1 MVEIGYARVF
11 TRTQNTDRQI
21 DQLTDAGCKDIFVD
35 YYTGRCVERP
45 HFQACLEVL
54 DQGDTLIIVDLDR
67 LGRSAVEA
75 VRTADELRD
84 CGVNLRIL
92 RLDVDTATPEGRLFY
107 TVTAALAEFETD
119 KLRER
124 TRQGLDAARRRGR
137 RGGRR
142 PALDG
147 HRADYARELV
157 AQGESISRT
166 AELLGVSRTAVRTAV
181 AATESKS

>member
-1 MVEIGYARVF
+1 MTGIGYARVS
-11 TRTQNTDRQI
+11 TRTQNIDRQI
-21 DQLTDAGCKDIFVD
+21 DQLTDAGCDDIFID
-35 YYTGRCVERP
+35 YYTGRSVERP
-45 HFQACLEVL
+45 HFQACLDIL
-54 DQGDTLIIVDLDR
+54 DRGDTLVVVDLDR

-75 VRTADELRD
+75 VRTADELRER
-84 CGVNLRIL
+84 GVNLRIL

-124 TRQGLDAARRRGR
+124 TRQGLDVARRRGR
-137 RGGRR
+137 LGGRR
-142 PALDG
+142 PVLDG
-147 HRADYARELV
+147 HRADYARELI

-181 AATESKS
+181 AATAPK